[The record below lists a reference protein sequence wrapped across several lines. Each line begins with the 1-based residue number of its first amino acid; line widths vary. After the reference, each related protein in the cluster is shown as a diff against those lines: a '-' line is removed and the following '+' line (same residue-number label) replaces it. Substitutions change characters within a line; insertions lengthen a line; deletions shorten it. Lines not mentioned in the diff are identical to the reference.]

1 VNIKNKEKNTMSKS
15 LQKIVHFAPLMV
27 LAVAVLAACGGG
39 GAASGGSPVQVQV
52 TLHDFSIDSS
62 LTTFSVGVPYHF
74 VVTNKGAVDHEFA
87 IMPPEQGAQGSETQ
101 LPSTALAGILGK
113 DLTPGATK
121 TLDYTFTKAAPAGS
135 LEFACHLPGH
145 YEAGMHTPIVVQ

>member
-1 VNIKNKEKNTMSKS
+1 MSKS
-15 LQKIVHFAPLMV
+15 FQHVARFIPLMV
-27 LAVAVLAACGGG
+27 LAVALLAACGGG
-39 GAASGGSPVQVQV
+39 GNAASGGSPVQVQV
-52 TLHDFSIDSS
+52 TLTDFKIDSS

-74 VVTNKGAVDHEFA
+74 VVTNKGAVAHEFV

-113 DLTPGATK
+113 DLTPGTTK
-121 TLDYTFTKAAPAGS
+121 TLDYTFTQAAPAGK

>member
-1 VNIKNKEKNTMSKS
+1 MMLKS
-15 LQKIVHFAPLMV
+15 FGRVTRFAPL
-27 LAVAVLAACGGG
+27 LVLAAFLLVACGS
-39 GAASGGSPVQVQV
+39 GAAASNGPVQVQV

-62 LTTFSVGVPYHF
+62 LTTFSTGVPYHF
-74 VVTNKGAVDHEFA
+74 VVTNKGAVNHEFM
-87 IMPPEQGAQGSETQ
+87 IMPPTQGETDSETAM
-101 LPSTALAGILGK
+101 PKTALAGILGK

-145 YEAGMHTPIVVQ
+145 YDAGMHLSIVVK

>member
-1 VNIKNKEKNTMSKS
+1 VSIKNKEKNTMSKS
-15 LQKIVHFAPLMV
+15 FQKIARFAPLMV

-39 GAASGGSPVQVQV
+39 AASGGSPVQVQV
-52 TLHDFSIDSS
+52 TLTDFKIDSS

-74 VVTNKGAVDHEFA
+74 VVTNKGAVNHEFV
-87 IMPPEQGAQGSETQ
+87 IMPPEQGVQGSETQ